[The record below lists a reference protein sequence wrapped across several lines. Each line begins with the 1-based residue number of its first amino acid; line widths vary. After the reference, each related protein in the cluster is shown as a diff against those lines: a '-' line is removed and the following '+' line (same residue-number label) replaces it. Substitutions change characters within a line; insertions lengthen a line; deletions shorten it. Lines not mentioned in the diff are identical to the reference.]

1 MNPFNLLFGGLGVVT
16 LIVGGGRRQEDESA
30 ADRLEEDA
38 HCLHCKDCPCR
49 HHGDM
54 LRQRARPEYLALCER
69 FRCAPPAVKF
79 KAMMDNWTLDQIK
92 AELDKAEATQS

>member
-16 LIVGGGRRQEDESA
+16 LIVGGQRGDESA

-38 HCLHCKDCPCR
+38 HCLHCKDRPCCY
-49 HHGDM
+49 HGDM

-79 KAMMDNWTLDQIK
+79 RAMMDNWNLDQIK
-92 AELDKAEATQS
+92 AELDKVETTQG